1 MTLDVYKSYVEQLLR
16 SLPMDD
22 SVFIHML
29 STHKL
34 LPGDT
39 NDRLEALQI
48 QHDKALYFLNR
59 VIKPVLEIGH
69 TSSFDRLL
77 SVMEQCGYSDV
88 EKLAGKMKSEI
99 DKTSDIYEQGMIY
112 WYKPYMI

>member
-1 MTLDVYKSYVEQLLR
+1 MTRMEVYKSYVEQLLR

-39 NDRLEALQI
+39 NDQLEALQI
-48 QHDKALYFLNR
+48 QHDKALYFLNH
-59 VIKPVLEIGH
+59 VINEIGH

-77 SVMEQCGYSDV
+77 SVMEQCGYANV